1 MDPLQTIGGMGA
13 VAVIIALV
21 GLFMGHRGKGSK
33 PAADVEAVAEAKEI
47 MDDHVEEVA
56 KAGTDYTN
64 SMVLPVDERVRD
76 ILSKFRKRTNK

>member
-1 MDPLQTIGGMGA
+1 MSDVGWGA
-13 VAVIIALV
+13 LIALV
-21 GLFMGHRGKGSK
+21 VGLFGLFIKGKNSEQPK
-33 PAADVEAVAEAKEI
+33 PEPTVEDIAEAKEI

-64 SMVLPVDERVRD
+64 SMAMPVDDRVRD